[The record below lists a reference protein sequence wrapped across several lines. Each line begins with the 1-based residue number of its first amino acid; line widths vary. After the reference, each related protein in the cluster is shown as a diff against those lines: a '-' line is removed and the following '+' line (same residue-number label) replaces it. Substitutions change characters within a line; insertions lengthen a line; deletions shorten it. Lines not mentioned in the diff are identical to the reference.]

1 MHNKKPG
8 GLLGAGTEE
17 SDCVLEI
24 RERDEKSSM
33 AGPQQETLLEQ
44 HQGFRCH
51 ELQIQQSC
59 RQKLSTHT
67 FRFSVQIHTS
77 VLSSTFVHKGWW
89 IRSWPLM
96 DDFLSLSY
104 QFFLGVSKSVIL
116 KLQVHSI
123 SFHRKSREGNKQL
136 QMMIPENSCFW
147 EGGAIKTSNTL
158 NIMRFLETVQ
168 QWTQSICI
176 MIKVIVFFF

>member
-1 MHNKKPG
+1 MYCMLLANKCPVCIRPDIVAPPAMDNKKPG

-67 FRFSVQIHTS
+67 FRFSAQIHTS
-77 VLSSTFVHKGWW
+77 VLRSTFVHKGWW

-104 QFFLGVSKSVIL
+104 QSFFWVCLKVSSSNFKFTVSVFTESPEKATSSCKWWSQKIHVSEKVALL
-116 KLQVHSI
+116 KPQTHWI
-123 SFHRKSREGNKQL
+123 
-136 QMMIPENSCFW
+136 
-147 EGGAIKTSNTL
+147 
-158 NIMRFLETVQ
+158 
-168 QWTQSICI
+168 
-176 MIKVIVFFF
+176 